1 MISHR
6 PLPAPSCSEGAN
18 GPRLQPSREGNLSP
32 PFRRALTRGGWRGPH
47 NPAQED
53 LGTVHGSPWPGGRE
67 PWELLG
73 HVGTSGVPTPPAP
86 CPQSEPGSALGMVAP
101 PARSVLGLAKGL
113 DGERRG
119 KQPQQPTSACA
130 VMPGQDHAAVGCP
143 LCWWDAPA
151 VLGGGGRPAG
161 ADGSCRPQ
169 RRQVVT
175 GGLSGRISSP
185 QGCGAA
191 SRTGGTPQRNLS
203 PWPCSPCTWGP
214 PWSAGGGGTAQ
225 PRRMASPPLPPM
237 PKSPSTLSCCPTAR
251 PHCLLLGLIP
261 RFLLPLGVGDGW
273 DGGGS

>member
-1 MISHR
+1 MQREAESAGWSGGGRGEPPSPHCPASAQAEATGSAEGAVGQGQVPGWSPAPLARPWGPRGSACKLPSRQLVRGEGTLISHR

-119 KQPQQPTSACA
+119 KQPQQPTSACV

-151 VLGGGGRPAG
+151 VLG
-161 ADGSCRPQ
+161 
-169 RRQVVT
+169 V
-175 GGLSGRISSP
+175 
-185 QGCGAA
+185 
-191 SRTGGTPQRNLS
+191 
-203 PWPCSPCTWGP
+203 
-214 PWSAGGGGTAQ
+214 GGGGLQVQMGPAD
-225 PRRMASPPLPPM
+225 
-237 PKSPSTLSCCPTAR
+237 PSA
-251 PHCLLLGLIP
+251 GK
-261 RFLLPLGVGDGW
+261 W
-273 DGGGS
+273 